1 MSDCVTLDM
10 RRITSKGIVSGTH
23 SFNPPPLAD
32 MRARF
37 GTAPA
42 GDSGAD
48 AQAASQ
54 AEALEALAAALAA
67 AEAAAERQA
76 AARAVRNHQAH
87 CGFLPAEMRRGTCGL
102 PGRDS
107 GGAANCRCRCPASG
121 GCARGERFRA
131 CNGLLTPAD
140 VCPAQELEG

>member
-1 MSDCVTLDM
+1 MRAQKLKISMSDCVTLDM

-54 AEALEALAAALAA
+54 AGALEALAAALSA

-76 AARAVRNHQAH
+76 AARAVRNTRLYRV
-87 CGFLPAEMRRGTCGL
+87 F
-102 PGRDS
+102 
-107 GGAANCRCRCPASG
+107 
-121 GCARGERFRA
+121 
-131 CNGLLTPAD
+131 
-140 VCPAQELEG
+140 